1 MALPH
6 KVKRKELSLAIKPI
20 ITGHGVF
27 SWKIFLTIMKPETY
41 VALPLKTSEERQEM
55 GVNQKGKHDA
65 VREG

>member
-6 KVKRKELSLAIKPI
+6 EVKRKELSLAIKPI

-41 VALPLKTSEERQEM
+41 VALPLKTSVGYSQ
-55 GVNQKGKHDA
+55 
-65 VREG
+65 VRTRKDRRRA